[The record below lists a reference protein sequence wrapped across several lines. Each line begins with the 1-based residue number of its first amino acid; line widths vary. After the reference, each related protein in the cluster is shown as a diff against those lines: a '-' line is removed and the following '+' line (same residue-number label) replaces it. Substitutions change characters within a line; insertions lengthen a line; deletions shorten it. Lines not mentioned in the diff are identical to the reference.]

1 MEKSEER
8 IGGALSRSVVQAGA
22 LRQRGGQP
30 GNANAFKHGRY
41 SASAMA
47 DRRRAREL
55 LREARM
61 ARRAALCEQ
70 DE

>member
-8 IGGALSRSVVQAGA
+8 IGGASLRSVVQGGA

-30 GNANAFKHGRY
+30 GNTNAFKHGRY

-47 DRRRAREL
+47 DRRRARVL

-61 ARRAALCEQ
+61 ARRAALRDD